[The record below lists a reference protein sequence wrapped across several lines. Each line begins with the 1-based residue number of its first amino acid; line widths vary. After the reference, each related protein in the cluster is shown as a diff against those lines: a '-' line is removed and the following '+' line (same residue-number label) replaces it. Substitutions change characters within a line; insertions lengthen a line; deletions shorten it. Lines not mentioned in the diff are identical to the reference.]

1 MLLWLVLHLLL
12 LMSQN
17 GEFSTYDNGLISITL
32 IDAVNIASLS
42 DNTSLHG
49 L

>member
-1 MLLWLVLHLLL
+1 MVAAAFIVVD
-12 LMSQN
+12 MSQN
-17 GEFSTYDNGLISITL
+17 GEFNTYDNDLISITL

-42 DNTSLHG
+42 DDTSLHS